1 MLSLPYDLAAS
12 RYRRYPHPVGA
23 GQRPG
28 AFGAACRVR
37 PPITLEPP
45 STASYQREEKLSLD
59 IPLVIPPHMLGL
71 CRAANLLLGHDE
83 VEELGGVDE
92 VVVAVVAGLQFDQLD
107 GAGDLRRAAPACGSG
122 GWCS

>member
-37 PPITLEPP
+37 SPITLEPP
-45 STASYQREEKLSLD
+45 STASYQRERSC
-59 IPLVIPPHMLGL
+59 PWTFPWSFRHMLGL